1 MGPGR
6 KIAELGARLARAS
19 IGYRL
24 LGCGVAALFGILSP
38 PAAADS
44 APGSPERPLI
54 VAQGDSLGAL
64 ADRNDRGNPQGISVD
79 SLDAVAE
86 RAGLVIRREVW
97 PWQRAQAMVE
107 QGSADLFVTVP
118 TDEREAYALFGN
130 QPLFHADTVVLYGKS
145 GAQAARIAAARTLDD
160 LKGIIFVAYLGSG
173 WTTEAL
179 AGQQVTWVNDR
190 PTVMAMLAAGHA
202 DATLSD
208 SLLSHSIVDAEGLAD
223 KIATHRIES
232 AYPHYYYIGVRRS
245 LPAAEALLARFD
257 AATLS
262 AEQDG
267 TLEAIFKRYE
277 TADRPMP

>member
-1 MGPGR
+1 MGPRLGR
-6 KIAELGARLARAS
+6 VS
-19 IGYRL
+19 IGCRL
-24 LGCGVAALFGILSP
+24 LSCGLAALFGFLSSVAGAEP
-38 PAAADS
+38 

-54 VAQGDSLGAL
+54 VAQGDSLGVL
-64 ADRNDRGNPQGISVD
+64 ADHGDRGNLQGISVE

-107 QGSADLFVTVP
+107 QGVADLFVTVP
-118 TDEREAYALFGN
+118 TAERTAYAVFGS

-145 GAQAARIAAARTLDD
+145 GPQAARIAAARTLDD

-173 WTTEAL
+173 WTAEAL
-179 AGQQVTWVNDR
+179 RGQQVTWVNDR
-190 PTVMAMLAAGHA
+190 QTVMAMLAAGHA

-267 TLEAIFKRYE
+267 TLAAIFRRYE
-277 TADRPMP
+277 AADRPMP

>member
-1 MGPGR
+1 MGPRLGR
-6 KIAELGARLARAS
+6 VS
-19 IGYRL
+19 IGRRL
-24 LGCGVAALFGILSP
+24 LSCGLAALFGFLSSVAGAEP
-38 PAAADS
+38 

-54 VAQGDSLGAL
+54 VAQGDSLGVL
-64 ADRNDRGNPQGISVD
+64 ADHGDRGNLQGISVE

-86 RAGLVIRREVW
+86 RAGLAIRREVW
-97 PWQRAQAMVE
+97 PWQRAQAMVQ
-107 QGSADLFVTVP
+107 QGVADLFVTVP
-118 TDEREAYALFGN
+118 TAEREGYAAFGT

-145 GAQAARIAAARTLDD
+145 GPQAARIAAARTLDD

-173 WTTEAL
+173 WTAEAL
-179 AGQQVTWVNDR
+179 RGQQVTWVNDR

-223 KIATHRIES
+223 KIATHRIDS

-245 LPAAEALLARFD
+245 LPTAEALLARFD

-267 TLEAIFKRYE
+267 TLAAIFRRYE
-277 TADRPMP
+277 AADRPMP